1 MSSRLSGCRR
11 SALNP
16 SSLGRGGFT
25 LLEMLLTLAM
35 SVVLMVLVGSAIDF
49 YARQMRGAQ
58 EQYQQSEIAT
68 AILQMIEDDL
78 RMATTVNPV
87 DTAALE
93 EILSS
98 AAAPLEALSAMTGDT
113 EAPPTGSSDATSD
126 VSEDMSSLDAG
137 LESANLDL
145 ATAMGVLQSP
155 GLIGDETQ
163 LQVDVSR
170 LPTLEQMALDPDL
183 ASSGTAELL
192 DRPSDIKTISYFL
205 QPSGQQFGIVDPV
218 QKLVTASGSTE
229 TLPSGGLVRR
239 TLDRSITTHAMS
251 TGGLTRLEQTG
262 DLIAS
267 EVIGLSFEYFDGI
280 NWLTFYSSDDTGV
293 LPQAVRITLQM
304 QAINLGEIETA
315 ESNLAEPRAFTHVVF
330 LPMAQPQDDSELLSE
345 DTDMTEATL

>member
-1 MSSRLSGCRR
+1 MRR
-11 SALNP
+11 PRFTTRPA
-16 SSLGRGGFT
+16 FT

-35 SVVLMVLVGSAIDF
+35 SVVLMVLVSSAIDF

-58 EQYQQSEIAT
+58 QQYQQSEIAT
-68 AILQMIEDDL
+68 AVLQMIEDDL
-78 RMATTVNPV
+78 RMATTANPV

-93 EILSS
+93 QILSS
-98 AAAPLEALSAMTGDT
+98 AAAPLEALAVLTGDA
-113 EAPPTGSSDATSD
+113 ELPPDDTSATSD
-126 VSEDMSSLDAG
+126 LPDDTSSLDAG
-137 LESANLDL
+137 LESASLDL
-145 ATAMGVLQSP
+145 MTTMGVLQSP

-170 LPTLEQMALDPDL
+170 LPTLEQMAIDPDL

-205 QPSGQQFGIVDPV
+205 QPSGQQYGIIDPV

-262 DLIAS
+262 DLLAS
-267 EVIGLSFEYFDGI
+267 EVTGISFEYFDGI

-304 QAINLGEIETA
+304 QTINLSDPQDT
-315 ESNLAEPRAFTHVVF
+315 SSSLADPRSFTHVVF
-330 LPMAQPQDDSELLSE
+330 LPMAQPAEDSELLTE
-345 DTDMTEATL
+345 DTATTEATL